1 MMAISTGFL
10 VEAMVAVLLVVTI
23 GYCILLNRKLN
34 RLHADRSELA
44 KLVADLMTATSLAN
58 DALRELRAVAGET
71 DGKLTAHIARAES
84 LNADFEAHIDAGRS
98 VMDKI
103 AKITSAAKREQAF
116 EESASEP
123 RKLQS
128 ALQALAMRPRIRGD
142 AA

>member
-1 MMAISTGFL
+1 MAISTGFL